1 MIYAASIL
9 IFLAILMRTNAQLDA
24 AVMPVDQS
32 VSSTSESPIIE
43 TMIDTPAFLKSAT
56 DSQRKEYIEL
66 EGNPN
71 LTLEMKQ
78 KALYNWAQR
87 CGNPVNGLFTMYMAE
102 KQTLQSQEDQ
112 RMSVIVSGL
121 SVEAQQA
128 DKNVRG
134 ITNNLNQTKKEMDT
148 NVAKQLSKLP
158 KKVYYELTF
167 ATQ

>member
-1 MIYAASIL
+1 MSMSHAQDVAAEV
-9 IFLAILMRTNAQLDA
+9 FT
-24 AVMPVDQS
+24 
-32 VSSTSESPIIE
+32 TSESPVIE
-43 TMIDTPAFLKSAT
+43 TMIDTPAFLNSAT
-56 DSQRKEYIEL
+56 DAQRKEYIEL

-87 CGNPVNGLFTMYMAE
+87 CGNPVNGLYTMYMAE

-112 RMSVIVSGL
+112 RMSAIVAQL
-121 SVEAQQA
+121 SPEAQQA
-128 DKNVRG
+128 DKHVRG
-134 ITNNLNQTKKEMDT
+134 ITSNLNQTKKEMDT
-148 NVAKQLSKLP
+148 NVAKQLNKLP

>member
-1 MIYAASIL
+1 MFSSYLTIL
-9 IFLAILMRTNAQLDA
+9 IFSACLMSISHAQDVA
-24 AVMPVDQS
+24 AEVFT
-32 VSSTSESPIIE
+32 TSESPVIE
-43 TMIDTPAFLKSAT
+43 TMIDTPAFLNSAT
-56 DSQRKEYIEL
+56 DAQRKEYIEL

-87 CGNPVNGLFTMYMAE
+87 CGNPVNGLYTMYMAE

-112 RMSVIVSGL
+112 RMSAIVAQL
-121 SVEAQQA
+121 SPEAQQA
-128 DKNVRG
+128 DKHVRG
-134 ITNNLNQTKKEMDT
+134 ITSNLNQTKKEMDT
-148 NVAKQLSKLP
+148 NVAKQLNKLP